1 MSVTSGF
8 FNSLNGDRKY
18 NAEQMSAIF
27 NGIINDGVFANIGD
41 VFQVLA
47 NGTDNEITV
56 GVGRAWFNGAWV
68 YNDSILPLEADT
80 SELILN
86 RYDAVVIEIDHRD
99 SGRKGDIKIIKGTP
113 SASPSYPTLT
123 RTADLNQYPLAYIYR
138 GANTTSINQA
148 NLTNMI
154 GTSSCPYIT
163 GILQVTNIDNVVA
176 QWQAQWAVWSAQWP
190 QWEAMWDQW
199 FSEQTQDVD
208 AETSAWLS
216 EMQSDFNSW
225 FTNLQIILD
234 GDVAG
239 NLADQILELQNR
251 FTTLAE
257 ERAVY
262 IPIQDSTNVDI
273 FDSNGNQIEGR
284 TVMGADTGEG
294 GSGGGTAGG
303 PVSGDLD
310 MLGHRI
316 YNLGDPT
323 EDLDAVNK
331 KYAEENFLPLTGGAI
346 GGSLG
351 FQKQLNGQSLIDK
364 VQDETNDYGFQLS
377 DTSIAGAEA
386 KVTISGKDQ
395 KLTFTTKPTAEGAE
409 TAREVIHE
417 GNLVAKV
424 SANVEAADIG
434 AASSTSLSNHTSNST
449 VHITSSER
457 STWNSKQSSI
467 TGGASSITSSN
478 LTANRALISS
488 SSGKVAVSAVTATE
502 LGYLDGVTSK
512 IQTQLNVLKSTI
524 INDTGKVAYGEYAG
538 DDTRNRRIDVGFKPY
553 LIFIEPDTWANWDS
567 LYWINPNSDYS
578 APRYWLSEHNTN
590 NSSFVDAYSYGFQV
604 NGGSS
609 SGGGKNYNRKGT
621 NYTWVVVGV

>member
-18 NAEQMSAIF
+18 NAKQMSAIF
-27 NGIINDGVFANIGD
+27 DGIINDGVFANIGD
-41 VFQVLA
+41 VFQVTA

-56 GVGRAWFNGAWV
+56 GVGRAWFNSAWV
-68 YNDSILPLEADT
+68 YNDAILPLEAET

-113 SASPSYPTLT
+113 SASPTYPTMS

-176 QWQAQWAVWSAQWP
+176 QWQAQWDVWSAQWP

-273 FDSNGNQIEGR
+273 FDSDGNQIEGR
-284 TVMGADTGEG
+284 TVMGADTGESS
-294 GSGGGTAGG
+294 SGGGTAGG

-323 EDLDAVNK
+323 EDLDAINK

-351 FQKQLNGQSLIDK
+351 FQKQLNGKSLIDK
-364 VQDETNDYGFQLS
+364 VQDEMNDYGFQLL
-377 DTSIAGAEA
+377 DTSVAGAES
-386 KVTISGKDQ
+386 KITISGKDQ
-395 KLTFTTKPTAEGAE
+395 KLTFTTKPTAEGVE
-409 TAREVIHE
+409 TTSEVIHE
-417 GNLVAKV
+417 GNLVSKV
-424 SANVEAADIG
+424 SANVDAADIG
-434 AASSTSLSNHTSNST
+434 AASSTDLSSHTGNST

-457 STWNSKQSSI
+457 SMWNSKQNSI
-467 TGGASSITSSN
+467 TGGASSITTSN
-478 LTANRALISS
+478 LTASRALVSS
-488 SSGKVAVSAVTATE
+488 SSGKVSVSTVTATE
-502 LGYLDGVTSK
+502 LNYLDGL
-512 IQTQLNVLKSTI
+512 TQNVQSSLDTMPRVAAGSYTGTGSTQNVECGFRPKLLLI
-524 INDTGKVAYGEYAG
+524 RGE
-538 DDTRNRRIDVGFKPY
+538 
-553 LIFIEPDTWANWDS
+553 S
-567 LYWINPNSDYS
+567 LSGVQPLFWIYP
-578 APRYWLSEHNTN
+578 
-590 NSSFVDAYSYGFQV
+590 
-604 NGGSS
+604 
-609 SGGGKNYNRKGT
+609 SGGDYPLKWNEVTIGVSNISTYARGFRLTGDASKYNASGDT
-621 NYTWVVVGV
+621 FYYVAVG

>member
-68 YNDSILPLEADT
+68 YNDSILPIEADT

-113 SASPSYPTLT
+113 SASPSYPTMT

-216 EMQSDFNSW
+216 EMQSEFDSW

-294 GSGGGTAGG
+294 GSGGTAGG

-351 FQKQLNGQSLIDK
+351 FQKQLNGKSLIDK

-377 DTSIAGAEA
+377 DTSITGAEA

-409 TAREVIHE
+409 TSNEVIHE

-424 SANVEAADIG
+424 SANVDAADVG
-434 AASSTSLSNHTSNST
+434 AASSTDLSSHTGNST

-502 LGYLDGVTSK
+502 LGYLDGVKSK
-512 IQTQLNVLKSTI
+512 IQTQFDNI
-524 INDTGKVAYGEYAG
+524 DNDIRDLISNACHVAGGTYSGTGNTQSVSCGFRPKLLL
-538 DDTRNRRIDVGFKPY
+538 IDVDNWSASRIFPLFWIYPQGESIGPQQWNDPGRGIGNISVTVSGFK
-553 LIFIEPDTWANWDS
+553 ITGDT
-567 LYWINPNSDYS
+567 DYNAS
-578 APRYWLSEHNTN
+578 GT
-590 NSSFVDAYSYGFQV
+590 VYSYVAIG
-604 NGGSS
+604 
-609 SGGGKNYNRKGT
+609 
-621 NYTWVVVGV
+621 

>member
-41 VFQVLA
+41 VFQVTA

-56 GVGRAWFNGAWV
+56 GVGRAWFNSAWV
-68 YNDSILPLEADT
+68 YNDAILPLEADT
-80 SELILN
+80 SELVLN

-113 SASPSYPTLT
+113 SASPAYPTMT
-123 RTADLNQYPLAYIYR
+123 HTADLNQYPLAYIYR
-138 GANTTSINQA
+138 GANTTSIGQA
-148 NLTNMI
+148 DLTNMI

-262 IPIQDSTNVDI
+262 IPIH
-273 FDSNGNQIEGR
+273 GR
-284 TVMGADTGEG
+284 
-294 GSGGGTAGG
+294 
-303 PVSGDLD
+303 
-310 MLGHRI
+310 R
-316 YNLGDPT
+316 
-323 EDLDAVNK
+323 
-331 KYAEENFLPLTGGAI
+331 
-346 GGSLG
+346 
-351 FQKQLNGQSLIDK
+351 
-364 VQDETNDYGFQLS
+364 
-377 DTSIAGAEA
+377 
-386 KVTISGKDQ
+386 
-395 KLTFTTKPTAEGAE
+395 
-409 TAREVIHE
+409 VI
-417 GNLVAKV
+417 
-424 SANVEAADIG
+424 
-434 AASSTSLSNHTSNST
+434 
-449 VHITSSER
+449 
-457 STWNSKQSSI
+457 
-467 TGGASSITSSN
+467 
-478 LTANRALISS
+478 
-488 SSGKVAVSAVTATE
+488 
-502 LGYLDGVTSK
+502 
-512 IQTQLNVLKSTI
+512 
-524 INDTGKVAYGEYAG
+524 
-538 DDTRNRRIDVGFKPY
+538 
-553 LIFIEPDTWANWDS
+553 
-567 LYWINPNSDYS
+567 
-578 APRYWLSEHNTN
+578 LSE
-590 NSSFVDAYSYGFQV
+590 
-604 NGGSS
+604 
-609 SGGGKNYNRKGT
+609 
-621 NYTWVVVGV
+621 